1 MEADLAAVRGN
12 FTDIPLVIGEWSASP
27 QSLDSA
33 SRWKYY
39 DYFTRLAVKYSTVPI
54 LWDNGN
60 DQLDRAAHTFRD
72 PVAVDIHMNALKGV
86 KNTLPESTTDGAATT
101 QSSSAY
107 IYHKANTSVT
117 AQTLGFELNGN
128 TLTSIKTSAGKALVA
143 GTDYTV
149 SGKDVSFTSAFLS
162 TLFTPTTAP
171 GTVATFTLAFSA
183 GASLTVTAVQ
193 YATPVLGATSSA
205 LPATSADL
213 LIPITW
219 AGQARPATVKAIKS
233 DGGILIDDWTQY
245 LPELQKGRLTYS
257 GQWDWDATHVILRA
271 AVLDAVRAAGKT
283 TTFTFEFWPRE
294 PGNVANYTITV

>member
-1 MEADLAAVRGN
+1 MEADIAAIRGN
-12 FTDIPLVIGEWSASP
+12 FTDVPLVIGEWSASP
-27 QSLDSA
+27 VALENA
-33 SRWKYY
+33 AVWKYY
-39 DYFTRLAVKYSTVPI
+39 DYFTRLAIKYNTIPI

-60 DQLDRAAHTFRD
+60 DQLDRAAHVFRD
-72 PVAVDIHMNALKGV
+72 PVAIAIQMNALKGI
-86 KNTLPESTTDGAATT
+86 KNTLPESTTDGATT
-101 QSSSAY
+101 QTSSAY
-107 IYHKANTSVT
+107 IYHRANTSVV

-128 TLTSIKTSAGKALVA
+128 TLVSIKTSAGKALAA

-149 SGKDVSFTSAFLS
+149 AGKDVTFTAAFLS

-171 GTVATFTLAFSA
+171 GTLATLTATFSA
-183 GASLTVTAVQ
+183 GAPLTITAIQ

-213 LIPITW
+213 LIPVTW

-233 DGGILIDDWTQY
+233 DGGILIDDWTTY
-245 LPELQKGRLTYS
+245 LPALQQGRLTYS

-283 TTFTFEFWPRE
+283 TTFTIEFWPRE
-294 PGNVANYTITV
+294 PANVANYTITV